1 MSSKSRS
8 RSCTS
13 EVGSVPA
20 DRPDAA
26 LIALGHAFI
35 ADQDDHDDLVER
47 WARTLQARAE
57 YRDDRVKGIAGRLL
71 CTQRRHRTPGLRGCA
86 DCRAEVLA
94 AWEPGER

>member
-26 LIALGHAFI
+26 LIALGHAFSHGI
-35 ADQDDHDDLVER
+35 DYPVTMNVAIKAHLDDALAALDGE
-47 WARTLQARAE
+47 
-57 YRDDRVKGIAGRLL
+57 AGR
-71 CTQRRHRTPGLRGCA
+71 
-86 DCRAEVLA
+86 
-94 AWEPGER
+94 